1 MSKIK
6 LTKEQYSKLRQNLV
20 ESALIMEQ
28 TNDEV
33 RDIQKSLNKC
43 FNAGLSEDGICGN
56 NTKNAIE
63 KHLGIRTFKI

>member
-6 LTKEQYSKLRQNLV
+6 LTKEQYSKLRENLV

-33 RDIQKSLNKC
+33 RTIQVSLNKC
-43 FNAGLSEDGICGN
+43 FNAGLAEDGICGDK
-56 NTKNAIE
+56 TKNAIE
-63 KHLGIRTFKI
+63 KYLGIKTFKI

>member
-1 MSKIK
+1 
-6 LTKEQYSKLRQNLV
+6 
-20 ESALIMEQ
+20 MEQ

-33 RDIQKSLNKC
+33 RAIQASLNKC

-63 KHLGIRTFKI
+63 KHLGIRTFRI